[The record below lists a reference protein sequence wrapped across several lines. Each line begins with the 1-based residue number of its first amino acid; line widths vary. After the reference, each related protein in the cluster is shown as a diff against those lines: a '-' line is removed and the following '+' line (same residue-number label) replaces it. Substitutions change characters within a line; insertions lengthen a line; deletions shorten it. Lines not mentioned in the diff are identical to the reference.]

1 MGLLAATLGSA
12 AVSFLAYGPV
22 VAGASIS
29 ATTTQDGVTRHVV
42 RTLTERHGLATEGWS
57 AAPLVVA
64 FCLPFLLVGV
74 AAIVDA
80 LRDSLCARVVLIGL
94 AALLGVVTVVGIA
107 SIGLL
112 LVPAT
117 LSAAASAIASSTRQ
131 RHVPPGPSQ
140 LGSAT

>member
-22 VAGASIS
+22 VGGASIS

-42 RTLTERHGLATEGWS
+42 RALTERHGLATGGWS

-80 LRDSLCARVVLIGL
+80 VRDSLWARVGLIGL
-94 AALLGVVTVVGIA
+94 SALVGAATLVGIA

-117 LSAAASAIASSTRQ
+117 LSTAATAIASSTRQ
-131 RHVPPGPSQ
+131 RQAPPGPSQ
-140 LGSAT
+140 FGSAT